1 MYKVLDFI
9 YSAEKKITATIDSCY
24 TIEQLESACNM
35 ANNYGAILE
44 KKYIGHPFRFFG
56 RNPLKWLSDYKLYK
70 KVLEYY
76 VDFKIRTQQQIDEI
90 TMDLTQAPLP
100 PEKVIVTGFRYEEDM
115 YN

>member
-1 MYKVLDFI
+1 MFNILAFA
-9 YSAEKKITATIDSCY
+9 YSAERKIISTIDSCY

-35 ANNYGAILE
+35 ANNYGAIIE
-44 KKYIGHPFRFFG
+44 NGYIGKPFKFFS

-70 KVLEYY
+70 KIFEYY
-76 VDFKIRTQQQIDEI
+76 ADFKIRAQQQIDEVSARI
-90 TMDLTQAPLP
+90 TQPTVP